1 MSAVHVSL
9 SAPLFCVP
17 GSVPWGDVQRCAV
30 RTAILDT
37 TTGWLQSK
45 KFSNLTG
52 LKQLG
57 VIIHLLIRR
66 VRSENESSV
75 IQNDFTVA
83 SGVRFRDGNVFL
95 SIVQTTSLVHLKYLY
110 NDWMN
115 CHGIWHT
122 RSCEDEL

>member
-17 GSVPWGDVQRCAV
+17 GSVPSGDMQRCAV
-30 RTAILDT
+30 LDT

-122 RSCEDEL
+122 RSCKDEL